1 MYKQS
6 SASALNAG
14 YSPPAARGVPPPRAF
29 LYFHSRVRTDSR
41 RLESQ
46 EYMGPDFLV
55 IGAGVAGLRAAIE
68 LAAAGTVLV
77 IAKDTLRE
85 SSSEYAQGGI
95 AVALSDDDEVELH
108 EQDTLYAGDGL
119 CDRQAVHTL
128 VEEGPAA
135 IQELIDWGAEFDR
148 EGSKLSFTRE
158 GAHSRNRILHSH
170 GDSTGREIARTL
182 YRKAASLTQIE
193 FRTYSAVVDLIRED
207 EAVAGAL
214 VFDEKRSEMLP
225 VHARAVLLA
234 TGGLGRVYTETTNP
248 DVATGDGVAM
258 GWRAGADIANI
269 EFVQFH
275 PTALHVEGAPR
286 FLLSEALRGEGAR
299 LVNAGGER
307 FMSRYHE
314 MGELAPRDVVSRA
327 IVSELQRTGTPH
339 VFLDLT
345 HREPDF
351 IRRRFP
357 RIYET
362 CLRYGIDIST
372 SAAPVHPA
380 AHYAMGGVW
389 TDLDGQT
396 SVNRLFAAGE
406 AACTGVHG
414 ANRLASNSLLEG
426 VVFGR
431 RAGRAMQNCAKE
443 PFLPGRDRPKIVF
456 PEVTEAEVR
465 QLAWDDCGIVRDG
478 RGLKA
483 AETKLADYQLIEK
496 PAPSLKDYDL
506 RSIHVVASLIAH
518 CALAREESRGGHYR
532 SDFPVAREEFRRP
545 SVVRR
550 DA

>member
-1 MYKQS
+1 
-6 SASALNAG
+6 
-14 YSPPAARGVPPPRAF
+14 
-29 LYFHSRVRTDSR
+29 
-41 RLESQ
+41 
-46 EYMGPDFLV
+46 
-55 IGAGVAGLRAAIE
+55 
-68 LAAAGTVLV
+68 V

-119 CDRQAVHTL
+119 CDREAVHTL

-135 IQELIDWGAEFDR
+135 IQELIEWGAEFDR
-148 EGSKLSFTRE
+148 EGARLSFTRE

-182 YRKAASLTQIE
+182 YQKAASLPQIE
-193 FRTYSAVVDLIRED
+193 FRTYSAVVDLLKEKD
-207 EAVAGAL
+207 AVAGAL
-214 VFDEKRSEMLP
+214 VFDARRAELLP

-234 TGGLGRVYTETTNP
+234 TGGLGRVYQETTNP

-258 GWRAGADIANI
+258 AWRAGADIANI

-299 LVNAGGER
+299 LIDAAGER

-327 IVSELQRTGTPH
+327 IVSELRRTGAPH

-345 HREPDF
+345 HRGPEF
-351 IRRRFP
+351 IRNRFP
-357 RIYET
+357 RVYET
-362 CLRYGIDIST
+362 CKLYGVDVSREP
-372 SAAPVHPA
+372 APVHPA

-389 TDLDGQT
+389 TDLHGQT
-396 SVNRLFAAGE
+396 TLDRLFAAGE

-426 VVFGR
+426 LVFGS
-431 RAGRAMQNCAKE
+431 RAGRAMRYCARE
-443 PFLPGRDRPKIVF
+443 PFLPGRVRPEILF
-456 PEVTEAEVR
+456 PNATESELR
-465 QLAWDDCGIVRDG
+465 QLAWDACGIVRDAA
-478 RGLKA
+478 GLQGAVRTLA
-483 AETKLADYQLIEK
+483 ADPGDPRPGASLA
-496 PAPSLKDYDL
+496 AYDV
-506 RSIHVVASLIAH
+506 RSIHAVAALIAR

-532 SDFPVAREEFRRP
+532 SDYPVSRDEFRKA
-545 SVVRR
+545 SVVRL
-550 DA
+550 DE